1 MRNFFRKRRSA
12 AVADERIPAAGGAGG
27 PGITGGGPA
36 SGPLTGGSGMAGSG
50 AGNPAVGNPG
60 LAGSGLGAAGG
71 FSSTPGFSRA
81 GGGHHLRPV
90 DGNIG
95 GMPGGR
101 GEGGMMRG
109 PASPPRQPDI
119 IDTETTGDRRGH
131 MFPPPGGR
139 DDNGDGEHDL
149 PRFTM
154 SVNGGYR
161 GGMGAN
167 APAMLKGLTPELNG
181 LLREAFTPTRPK
193 QQLNGLFIGR
203 NDTLRR
209 IISAIEEERAHVILY
224 GDRGRGKTS
233 VANAI
238 EKIAGQAGY
247 LSLKLTCSG
256 ELSFEDIFRHFLKKI
271 PSTYYRSALDNPF
284 AARRNFASLN
294 ELLPDGGFSVTELN
308 EVLAGIHATHVLL
321 ILDEYDRVLDEDFRN
336 KLAELFKNLTD
347 SSIPVTLL
355 VVGVAENLD
364 QLLGKH
370 PSIQRSLVPV
380 HLPLMTDQEI
390 GRLIQAGAQNAGIEF
405 TADVV
410 RRIAE
415 FVRGLPYYAQLLGL
429 HAARSAVSRGGK
441 LVERPDLA
449 YAVARCLQEAER
461 GIVDSYARALAAD
474 RRVELEDAL
483 LAAALCPT
491 DSYGV
496 FDPNDLAGDSGELPG
511 AATLDLL
518 KRLTREDHGAVLAP
532 VVEPGLER
540 YRFRNQMMRQYV
552 LMRQAS
558 ERGQI

>member
-12 AVADERIPAAGGAGG
+12 AVADERMPAAGGTG
-27 PGITGGGPA
+27 PGSGITGA
-36 SGPLTGGSGMAGSG
+36 
-50 AGNPAVGNPG
+50 
-60 LAGSGLGAAGG
+60 GLGANPVPVHGGPVPAGQTMMGPGQAG
-71 FSSTPGFSRA
+71 FTNAPGFGRPA
-81 GGGHHLRPV
+81 GAHLRPV
-90 DGNIG
+90 DGNRG
-95 GMPGGR
+95 GFDA
-101 GEGGMMRG
+101 MRG
-109 PASPPRQPDI
+109 PTALAAPDI
-119 IDTETTGDRRGH
+119 LDNDATGDRRGL
-131 MFPPPGGR
+131 MFPQPGGR
-139 DDNGDGEHDL
+139 EAEGEHEL

-161 GGMGAN
+161 GGMGGGPGSGMGGG

-284 AARRNFASLN
+284 AARRNFASFN
-294 ELLPDGGFSVTELN
+294 ELLPEGTFSVTELN
-308 EVLAGIHATHVLL
+308 EVLSGIHATHVLL
-321 ILDEYDRVLDEDFRN
+321 ILDEYDRVTDEDFRN

-390 GRLIQAGAQNAGIEF
+390 GRLIQAGAQNAAIEF
-405 TADVV
+405 APDVV

-429 HAARSAVSRGGK
+429 HAARSAVSRGSRM
-441 LVERPDLA
+441 VERPDLA

-461 GIVDSYARALAAD
+461 GIVESYARALAAD
-474 RRVELEDAL
+474 RRAELEDAL
-483 LAAALCPT
+483 LAAALCPA
-491 DSYGV
+491 DAYGA
-496 FDPNDLAGDSGELPG
+496 FDPRDLAGEDGEPPG
-511 AATLDLL
+511 PAMLDLL
-518 KRLTREDHGAVLAP
+518 KRLTRDDHGGILAP
-532 VVEPGLER
+532 VIEPGRER

>member
-1 MRNFFRKRRSA
+1 
-12 AVADERIPAAGGAGG
+12 
-27 PGITGGGPA
+27 
-36 SGPLTGGSGMAGSG
+36 
-50 AGNPAVGNPG
+50 
-60 LAGSGLGAAGG
+60 
-71 FSSTPGFSRA
+71 
-81 GGGHHLRPV
+81 
-90 DGNIG
+90 
-95 GMPGGR
+95 
-101 GEGGMMRG
+101 MRG
-109 PASPPRQPDI
+109 PAAPPPPDI
-119 IDTETTGDRRGH
+119 IDGDATGDRRGL
-131 MFPPPGGR
+131 MFPQPGGR
-139 DDNGDGEHDL
+139 DAEGEFEL

-154 SVNGGYR
+154 TVNGGYR
-161 GGMGAN
+161 AGVGGGN

-256 ELSFEDIFRHFLKKI
+256 ELSFEEIFRHFLKKI

-284 AARRNFASLN
+284 AARRNFASFN
-294 ELLPDGGFSVTELN
+294 ELLPDGTFSVTELN

-321 ILDEYDRVLDEDFRN
+321 ILDEYDRVTDEDFRN

-405 TADVV
+405 APDVV

-429 HAARSAVSRGGK
+429 HAARSAVSRGSK

-474 RRVELEDAL
+474 RRTELEDAL
-483 LAAALCPT
+483 LAAALCPA
-491 DSYGV
+491 DAYGT
-496 FDPNDLAGDSGELPG
+496 FDPVDLAGEDGVPPS

-518 KRLTREDHGAVLAP
+518 KRLVREDHGGVLAP
-532 VVEPGLER
+532 VIEPGLER

>member
-12 AVADERIPAAGGAGG
+12 AVADERMPAAGGAGLGGSGLGGGLTGGGLTGNGPTGNGMGMTGPGMSG
-27 PGITGGGPA
+27 PGISSPGPA
-36 SGPLTGGSGMAGSG
+36 SGNFPNA
-50 AGNPAVGNPG
+50 
-60 LAGSGLGAAGG
+60 
-71 FSSTPGFSRA
+71 PGFSRP
-81 GGGHHLRPV
+81 GGALLRPV
-90 DGNIG
+90 DGG
-95 GMPGGR
+95 QGR
-101 GEGGMMRG
+101 NGFEAMRA
-109 PASPPRQPDI
+109 PAAPRQPDI
-119 IDTETTGDRRGH
+119 IDNDATGDRRGH
-131 MFPPPGGR
+131 MFPQPGGR
-139 DDNGDGEHDL
+139 EAESEHDL

-294 ELLPDGGFSVTELN
+294 ELLPDGTFSVTELN
-308 EVLAGIHATHVLL
+308 EVLSGIHATHVLL

-405 TADVV
+405 APDVV

-429 HAARSAVSRGGK
+429 HAARSAVSRGSK

-461 GIVDSYARALAAD
+461 GIVESYARALAAD
-474 RRVELEDAL
+474 RRAELEDAL
-483 LAAALCPT
+483 LAAALCPA
-491 DSYGV
+491 DAYGV
-496 FDPNDLAGDSGELPG
+496 FDPNDLAGDSGELPS

-518 KRLTREDHGAVLAP
+518 KRLTREDHGGVLAP

>member
-1 MRNFFRKRRSA
+1 M
-12 AVADERIPAAGGAGG
+12 AGGMNGGMNG
-27 PGITGGGPA
+27 PG
-36 SGPLTGGSGMAGSG
+36 
-50 AGNPAVGNPG
+50 
-60 LAGSGLGAAGG
+60 AGG
-71 FSSTPGFSRA
+71 FSNAPGRP
-81 GGGHHLRPV
+81 GGLHLRPV
-90 DGNIG
+90 DGNAGGNPVGGPIG
-95 GMPGGR
+95 GRAGF
-101 GEGGMMRG
+101 EAMRG
-109 PASPPRQPDI
+109 PAAPRLPDV
-119 IDTETTGDRRGH
+119 IDNEATGDRRGH
-131 MFPPPGGR
+131 MFPQPGGH
-139 DDNGDGEHDL
+139 DADGGHDL

-161 GGMGAN
+161 GGFGANGGAN

-284 AARRNFASLN
+284 AARRNFASFN
-294 ELLPDGGFSVTELN
+294 ELLPEGAFSVTELN
-308 EVLAGIHATHVLL
+308 EVLSGIHATHVLL
-321 ILDEYDRVLDEDFRN
+321 ILDEYDRVTDEDFRN

-405 TADVV
+405 AADVV

-429 HAARSAVSRGGK
+429 HAARSAVSRGSK
-441 LVERPDLA
+441 LVERPDLG

-461 GIVDSYARALAAD
+461 GIVESYARALAAD
-474 RRVELEDAL
+474 RRAELEDAL
-483 LAAALCPT
+483 LAAALCPA
-491 DSYGV
+491 DAYGV
-496 FDPNDLAGDSGELPG
+496 FDPNDLAGDSGELPS

-518 KRLTREDHGAVLAP
+518 KRLTREDHGGILAP

>member
-12 AVADERIPAAGGAGG
+12 AVADERMPVAGGAGLG
-27 PGITGGGPA
+27 NGITGGLG
-36 SGPLTGGSGMAGSG
+36 TGS
-50 AGNPAVGNPG
+50 
-60 LAGSGLGAAGG
+60 LQGAAGTG
-71 FSSTPGFSRA
+71 QLMGGPTMVNPGMQGPGA
-81 GGGHHLRPV
+81 GGGFTNAPAFGRPGSSHLRPV
-90 DGNIG
+90 DGSRG
-95 GMPGGR
+95 GL
-101 GEGGMMRG
+101 EAMRG
-109 PASPPRQPDI
+109 PVAPRPPDV
-119 IDTETTGDRRGH
+119 IDNNATGDRRGT
-131 MFPPPGGR
+131 MFPPPAGG
-139 DDNGDGEHDL
+139 GTESEHDL

-271 PSTYYRSALDNPF
+271 PSTYYRSSQDNPF
-284 AARRNFASLN
+284 AARRNFASFN
-294 ELLPDGGFSVTELN
+294 ELLPEGTFSVTELN
-308 EVLAGIHATHVLL
+308 EVLSGIHATHVLL
-321 ILDEYDRVLDEDFRN
+321 ILDEYDRVTDEDFRN

-405 TADVV
+405 APDVV

-429 HAARSAVSRGGK
+429 HAARSAVSRGSK
-441 LVERPDLA
+441 TVERPDLA

-461 GIVDSYARALAAD
+461 GIVESYARALAAD
-474 RRVELEDAL
+474 RRMELEDAL
-483 LAAALCPT
+483 LAAALCPA
-491 DSYGV
+491 DAYGV
-496 FDPNDLAGDSGELPG
+496 FDPKDLAGEDGEPPS

-518 KRLTREDHGAVLAP
+518 KRLTREDHGGVLAP
-532 VVEPGLER
+532 VVEPGRER

>member
-12 AVADERIPAAGGAGG
+12 AVADERMPAAGGGLG
-27 PGITGGGPA
+27 NPGITGGGLG
-36 SGPLTGGSGMAGSG
+36 SNPLTGGPGMGGPGVAGPGMGNAGSG
-50 AGNPAVGNPG
+50 G
-60 LAGSGLGAAGG
+60 LANG
-71 FSSTPGFSRA
+71 PGFARP
-81 GGGHHLRPV
+81 GGAHLRPV
-90 DGNIG
+90 DGNMGGGLGTGIG
-95 GMPGGR
+95 GRAGF
-101 GEGGMMRG
+101 EAMRG
-109 PASPPRQPDI
+109 PAAPRLPDI
-119 IDTETTGDRRGH
+119 IDNEATGDRRGH
-131 MFPPPGGR
+131 MFPQPGGQDAER
-139 DDNGDGEHDL
+139 EHDL

-294 ELLPDGGFSVTELN
+294 ELLPDGTFSVTELN
-308 EVLAGIHATHVLL
+308 EVLSGIHATHVLL
-321 ILDEYDRVLDEDFRN
+321 ILDEYDRVQDEDFRN

-405 TADVV
+405 APDVV

-429 HAARSAVSRGGK
+429 HAARSAVSRGSK

-461 GIVDSYARALAAD
+461 GIVESYARALAAD
-474 RRVELEDAL
+474 RRAELEDGL
-483 LAAALCPT
+483 LAAALCPA
-491 DSYGV
+491 DAYGV
-496 FDPNDLAGDSGELPG
+496 FDPNDLAGDSGELPS
-511 AATLDLL
+511 ASTLDLL
-518 KRLTREDHGAVLAP
+518 KRLTREDHGGVLAP

>member
-12 AVADERIPAAGGAGG
+12 AVADERMPAAGGGLG
-27 PGITGGGPA
+27 
-36 SGPLTGGSGMAGSG
+36 SNPLTGGPGMGGPGVAGPGMGNAG
-50 AGNPAVGNPG
+50 AGG
-60 LAGSGLGAAGG
+60 LSNG
-71 FSSTPGFSRA
+71 PGFARP
-81 GGGHHLRPV
+81 GGAHLRPV
-90 DGNIG
+90 DGNMGGGIG
-95 GMPGGR
+95 TGIGARAGFDT
-101 GEGGMMRG
+101 MRG
-109 PASPPRQPDI
+109 PAAPRLPDI
-119 IDTETTGDRRGH
+119 IDNEATGDRRGH
-131 MFPPPGGR
+131 MFPQPGGR
-139 DDNGDGEHDL
+139 DAEGEHDL

-294 ELLPDGGFSVTELN
+294 ELLPDGTFSVTELN
-308 EVLAGIHATHVLL
+308 EVLSGIHATHVLL
-321 ILDEYDRVLDEDFRN
+321 ILDEYDRVQDEDFRN

-405 TADVV
+405 APDVV

-429 HAARSAVSRGGK
+429 HAARSAVSRGSK

-461 GIVDSYARALAAD
+461 GIVESYARALAAD
-474 RRVELEDAL
+474 RRAELEDAL
-483 LAAALCPT
+483 LAAALCPA
-491 DSYGV
+491 DAYGV
-496 FDPNDLAGDSGELPG
+496 FDPKDLAGDSGELPS
-511 AATLDLL
+511 ASTLDLL
-518 KRLTREDHGAVLAP
+518 KRLTREDHGGVLAP
-532 VVEPGLER
+532 VVEPGMER

>member
-12 AVADERIPAAGGAGG
+12 AVADERLPAAGAAGLG
-27 PGITGGGPA
+27 SPGITGGGLG
-36 SGPLTGGSGMAGSG
+36 SGPLTGGPGMAGG
-50 AGNPAVGNPG
+50 MNGGMNGPG
-60 LAGSGLGAAGG
+60 AGG
-71 FSSTPGFSRA
+71 FSNAPGRP
-81 GGGHHLRPV
+81 GGLHLHPV
-90 DGNIG
+90 DGNAGGHPVGGPIG
-95 GMPGGR
+95 GRAGF
-101 GEGGMMRG
+101 EAMRG
-109 PASPPRQPDI
+109 PAAPRLPDV
-119 IDTETTGDRRGH
+119 IDNEATGDRRGH
-131 MFPPPGGR
+131 MFPQPGGH
-139 DDNGDGEHDL
+139 DADGEHDL

-161 GGMGAN
+161 GGFGGNGGAN

-284 AARRNFASLN
+284 AARRNFASFN
-294 ELLPDGGFSVTELN
+294 ELLPEGAFSVTELN

-321 ILDEYDRVLDEDFRN
+321 ILDEYDRVTDEDFRN

-405 TADVV
+405 AADVV

-429 HAARSAVSRGGK
+429 HAARSAVSRGSK
-441 LVERPDLA
+441 LVERPDLG

-461 GIVDSYARALAAD
+461 GIVESYARALAAD

-483 LAAALCPT
+483 LAAALCPA
-491 DSYGV
+491 DAYGV
-496 FDPNDLAGDSGELPG
+496 FDPNDLAGDSGELPS

-518 KRLTREDHGAVLAP
+518 KRLTREDHGGILAP

>member
-1 MRNFFRKRRSA
+1 M
-12 AVADERIPAAGGAGG
+12 
-27 PGITGGGPA
+27 GGGI
-36 SGPLTGGSGMAGSG
+36 GTGIG
-50 AGNPAVGNPG
+50 A
-60 LAGSGLGAAGG
+60 
-71 FSSTPGFSRA
+71 RA
-81 GGGHHLRPV
+81 GF
-90 DGNIG
+90 DT
-95 GMPGGR
+95 
-101 GEGGMMRG
+101 MRG
-109 PASPPRQPDI
+109 PAAPRLPDI
-119 IDTETTGDRRGH
+119 IDNEATGDRRGH
-131 MFPPPGGR
+131 MFPQPGGR
-139 DDNGDGEHDL
+139 DAEGEHDL

-294 ELLPDGGFSVTELN
+294 ELLPDGTFSVTELN
-308 EVLAGIHATHVLL
+308 EVLSGIHATHVLL
-321 ILDEYDRVLDEDFRN
+321 ILDEYDRVQDEDFRN

-405 TADVV
+405 APDVV

-429 HAARSAVSRGGK
+429 HAARSAVSRGSK

-461 GIVDSYARALAAD
+461 GIVESYARALAAD
-474 RRVELEDAL
+474 RRAELEDAL
-483 LAAALCPT
+483 LAAALCPA
-491 DSYGV
+491 DAYGV
-496 FDPNDLAGDSGELPG
+496 FDPKDLAGDSGELPS
-511 AATLDLL
+511 ASTLDLL
-518 KRLTREDHGAVLAP
+518 KRLTREDHGGVLAP

>member
-1 MRNFFRKRRSA
+1 MRNFFRKRRTA
-12 AVADERIPAAGGAGG
+12 ATTDERVPATGTANGGV
-27 PGITGGGPA
+27 GITGGGA
-36 SGPLTGGSGMAGSG
+36 
-50 AGNPAVGNPG
+50 
-60 LAGSGLGAAGG
+60 GLGNGLGG
-71 FSSTPGFSRA
+71 GLGNGPGVGAPQGFSRPA
-81 GGGHHLRPV
+81 GPSHLRPI
-90 DGNIG
+90 DG
-95 GMPGGR
+95 MR
-101 GEGGMMRG
+101 GAEAMRG
-109 PASPPRQPDI
+109 PAPLRQPDI
-119 IDTETTGDRRGH
+119 LGQDATGDHRGR
-131 MFPPPGGR
+131 MFPSPGNAI
-139 DDNGDGEHDL
+139 DANADMEL

-154 SVNGGYR
+154 TVNGGFR

-203 NDTLRR
+203 SDTLRR

-233 VANAI
+233 VANGI
-238 EKIAGQAGY
+238 EKIAAQAGY
-247 LSLKLTCSG
+247 LSLKLTCSA

-271 PSTYYRSALDNPF
+271 PSTYYRSGADNPF
-284 AARRNFASLN
+284 AARRNFNSFN
-294 ELLPDGGFSVTELN
+294 ELLPDGTFSVTELN
-308 EVLAGIHATHVLL
+308 EVLSGIHATHVLL
-321 ILDEYDRVLDEDFRN
+321 ILDEYDRVTDEDFRN

-390 GRLIQAGAQNAGIEF
+390 GRLIQAGAQNANISF
-405 TADVV
+405 APDVV
-410 RRIAE
+410 QRVAE

-429 HAARSAVSRGGK
+429 HAARSAVSRGNTV
-441 LVERPDLA
+441 VERPDLA

-461 GIVDSYARALAAD
+461 GIVDSYARALAAE
-474 RRVELEDAL
+474 RRNELEDAL
-483 LAAALCPT
+483 LAAALCPA
-491 DSYGV
+491 DAYGT
-496 FDPNDLAGDSGELPG
+496 FDPADLAGEGGTPPNHE
-511 AATLDLL
+511 TLELL

-532 VVEPGLER
+532 VVEPGRER

-552 LMRQAS
+552 LMRQAN

>member
-1 MRNFFRKRRSA
+1 MRNFFRKRRTA
-12 AVADERIPAAGGAGG
+12 TAADERVPAAGAAGG
-27 PGITGGGPA
+27 VGITGGGLGGGAPA
-36 SGPLTGGSGMAGSG
+36 GGAPAAGSAHHG
-50 AGNPAVGNPG
+50 FARPPG
-60 LAGSGLGAAGG
+60 PS
-71 FSSTPGFSRA
+71 
-81 GGGHHLRPV
+81 HLRPI
-90 DGNIG
+90 DG
-95 GMPGGR
+95 MR
-101 GEGGMMRG
+101 GDGMRG
-109 PASPPRQPDI
+109 PAAPRQPDI
-119 IDTETTGDRRGH
+119 LGQDATGDHRGR
-131 MFPPPGGR
+131 MFPAPGG
-139 DDNGDGEHDL
+139 GDAGDAEL

-154 SVNGGYR
+154 TVNGGFR
-161 GGMGAN
+161 GGMGVN

-203 NDTLRR
+203 SDTLRR

-233 VANAI
+233 VANGI
-238 EKIAGQAGY
+238 EKIAAQAGY
-247 LSLKLTCSG
+247 LSLKLTCSA

-271 PSTYYRSALDNPF
+271 PSTYYRSGADNPF
-284 AARRNFASLN
+284 AARRNFASFN
-294 ELLPDGGFSVTELN
+294 ELLPDGTFSVTELN
-308 EVLAGIHATHVLL
+308 EVLSGIHATHVLL
-321 ILDEYDRVLDEDFRN
+321 ILDEYDRVTDEDFRN

-390 GRLIQAGAQNAGIEF
+390 GRLIQAGAENAGIGF
-405 TADVV
+405 APDVV
-410 RRIAE
+410 QRIAE

-429 HAARSAVSRGGK
+429 HAARSAVSRGSTI
-441 LVERPDLA
+441 VERSDLA

-461 GIVDSYARALAAD
+461 GIVDSYARALAAE
-474 RRVELEDAL
+474 RRGELEDAL
-483 LAAALCPT
+483 LAAGLCPA
-491 DSYGV
+491 DAYGT
-496 FDPNDLAGDSGELPG
+496 FDPADLAGEGGEPPSREM
-511 AATLDLL
+511 LDLL

-532 VVEPGLER
+532 VIEPGRER

-552 LMRQAS
+552 LMRQAN